1 MIGYVERL
9 TGTRPSGEGDLTGG
23 PLNEALRLELLLE
36 PMLGQRVI
44 AVARDLLV
52 AMRGVE
58 GACLYEIIARIQ
70 PDYRRSICAGA
81 LLGRRE

>member
-1 MIGYVERL
+1 
-9 TGTRPSGEGDLTGG
+9 
-23 PLNEALRLELLLE
+23 
-36 PMLGQRVI
+36 MLGQRVI

-70 PDYRRSICAGA
+70 PDYRRAICAGA

>member
-1 MIGYVERL
+1 V
-9 TGTRPSGEGDLTGG
+9 D
-23 PLNEALRLELLLE
+23 EALRLELLLE